1 MKIIIQ
7 FFFLTFIFSQ
17 GGSLLPYSG
26 MYFEEGFTIFDYYS
40 SDKEDGDKKELM
52 EKNIMSMKGKEFK
65 DEGR

>member
-40 SDKEDGDKKELM
+40 SDKEDGDKNT
-52 EKNIMSMKGKEFK
+52 NIEIG
-65 DEGR
+65 